1 MQIDTSKVR
10 KSFSLIWMIG
20 ALLLIMFATRTGD
33 AFPLAAASSIDASS
47 SHGIAVVISTSH
59 NQTAGQDLD

>member
-10 KSFSLIWMIG
+10 KSISLIWMIG

-33 AFPLAAASSIDASS
+33 AFPLVAASSVDAGS
-47 SHGIAVVISTSH
+47 SHGIAVTISTSH
-59 NQTAGQDLD
+59 NQKAGQDLD